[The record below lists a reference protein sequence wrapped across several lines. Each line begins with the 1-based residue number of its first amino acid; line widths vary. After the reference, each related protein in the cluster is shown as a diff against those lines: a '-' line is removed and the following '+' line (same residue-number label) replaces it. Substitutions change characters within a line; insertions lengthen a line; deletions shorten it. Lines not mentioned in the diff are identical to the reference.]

1 MSARLQLAIAVV
13 VLTGLGLG
21 LTLYK
26 HFALG
31 FPLLPGRVAEVW
43 TAEARITF
51 DAEGKDQDIELS
63 LAIPQSSSSLR
74 VLNQYTASMGYDFE
88 YRMEDG
94 QPRGVWT
101 GKDKSGKQVIYY
113 QVVAFEGKGPK
124 RTPDTTPPSGVSPAN
139 FEPAYR
145 KAADALIEKV
155 RAKVQGAVPFASQI
169 ILELAASNPNDDVR
183 MLLGIS
189 SDANSRARLA
199 VDLINLSGTPARI
212 ARGIAL
218 EDGRRREKL
227 SDAVEVWTGERWQD
241 FQPDTGTIG
250 LPPRFLLWQRG
261 GESLLDL
268 VGGHGSHVTFSTLSE
283 IRGTRGLV
291 VLKGEEEKA
300 PLVDFSIYTLP
311 INEQNIFK
319 LLLLVPI
326 GALVVVLMRC
336 VVGVRTSGT
345 FMPILIALA
354 FKQTEL
360 LSGLVMFVVVV
371 AIGLVIRTYLSR
383 LNLLLVP
390 RISAVVIV
398 VILLFAGVSIA
409 SYKLGIEAG
418 LNVTF
423 FPMIIMAWTIER
435 MSVLWEE
442 EGAREALIQGTGS
455 LAVAVLVYLAMSIP
469 LVEYLTFSFP
479 ELLLV
484 VLAATLLLGHYTGY
498 RLTELRRFAPMVHD
512 S

>member
-1 MSARLQLAIAVV
+1 MSERMQLAIVV
-13 VLTGLGLG
+13 ALLTGLGLG

-31 FPLLPGRVAEVW
+31 FPLLPGRVAVVW
-43 TAEARITF
+43 TAEAKISF
-51 DAEGKDQDIELS
+51 EAGGEDIEVS
-63 LAIPQSSSSLR
+63 FATPESSSTLEVLARHSAAAGYQLR
-74 VLNQYTASMGYDFE
+74 STREGDA
-88 YRMEDG
+88 
-94 QPRGVWT
+94 PRGIWT
-101 GKDKSGKQVIYY
+101 AKDKSGEQVLYY
-113 QVVAFEGKGPK
+113 QVVVFEGDGG
-124 RTPDTTPPSGVSPAN
+124 RDTPDTTPPAGTTDPHFGAIQ
-139 FEPAYR
+139 R
-145 KAADALIEKV
+145 TAARGLIDSLQSRES
-155 RAKVQGAVPFASQI
+155 APLAFASLLI
-169 ILELAASNPNDDVR
+169 RELAAPKPDANAR
-183 MLLGIS
+183 TLLGFS

-199 VDLINLSGTPARI
+199 TQVLNLSGTPARI

-227 SDAVEVWTGERWQD
+227 SDMVEVWTGDHWQA
-241 FQPDTGTIG
+241 FHPDTGELG
-250 LPPRFLLWQRG
+250 LPDRFLLWQRG

-268 VGGHGSHVTFSTLSE
+268 TGGRGSQVSFSTLSE

-291 VLKGEEEKA
+291 VKRGEEEHA
-300 PLVDFSIYTLP
+300 ALINFSIYTLP
-311 INEQNIFK
+311 GNQQNVFK

-326 GALVVVLMRC
+326 GALVVVVLRT
-336 VVGVRTSGT
+336 VVGIRTSGT

-354 FKQTEL
+354 FKQTHL
-360 LSGLVMFVVVV
+360 VSGLVMFVLVVG
-371 AIGLVIRTYLSR
+371 IGLVIRSYLSR

-418 LNVTF
+418 LTVTF

-442 EGAREALIQGTGS
+442 DGPREAMVQGMGS
-455 LAVAVLVYLAMSIP
+455 LTVAVLVYLAMSIR
-469 LVEYLTFSFP
+469 LVEYLAFSFP

-484 VLAATLLLGHYTGY
+484 VLGATLLLGHYTGY
-498 RLTELRRFAPMVHD
+498 RLMELRRFSPMAND
-512 S
+512 

>member
-1 MSARLQLAIAVV
+1 MSERLQLAIVV
-13 VLTGLGLG
+13 TILIVLGLG

-31 FPLLPGRVAEVW
+31 FPLLPGEVTEAW
-43 TAEARITF
+43 TAEARISFESDGEDVEISFAT
-51 DAEGKDQDIELS
+51 
-63 LAIPQSSSSLR
+63 PQSSSTLR
-74 VLNQYTASMGYDFE
+74 ILDQYAASSAYQFQRAE
-88 YRMEDG
+88 TDG
-94 QPRGVWT
+94 RTRAIWK
-101 GKDKSGKQVIYY
+101 GKGKKGKEVVYY
-113 QVVAFEGKGPK
+113 QVVAFEGQGASRPVD
-124 RTPDTTPPSGVSPAN
+124 RVPPAGVDKP
-139 FEPAYR
+139 ELKPAY
-145 KAADALIEKV
+145 
-155 RAKVQGAVPFASQI
+155 
-169 ILELAASNPNDDVR
+169 LAASKDVVSKLKAR
-183 MLLGIS
+183 YPEPVAFTTALIQAFASSTPDENVRFLLGVS

-218 EDGRRREKL
+218 EDGRRQEKL
-227 SDAVEVWTGERWQD
+227 SDLVEVWTGERWQD
-241 FQPDTGTIG
+241 FEPDTGKPG
-250 LPPRFLLWQRG
+250 LPDRFLLWQRG

-268 VGGHGSHVTFSTLSE
+268 VGGHGSRVTFSTLSE
-283 IRGTRGLV
+283 IRGTQGLV
-291 VLKGEEEKA
+291 ILKGEEEKA
-300 PLVDFSIYTLP
+300 TLVDFSIYTLP
-311 INEQNIFK
+311 INQQNIFK

-326 GALVVVLMRC
+326 GTLVVVLMRS

-360 LSGLVMFVVVV
+360 LSGLIMFIVVVG
-371 AIGLVIRTYLSR
+371 IGLVIRAYLSR

-398 VILLFAGVSIA
+398 VIILFAGVSIA

-418 LNVTF
+418 LTVTF

-442 EGAREALIQGTGS
+442 DGAREALIQGAGS
-455 LAVAVLVYLAMSIP
+455 LAVAVLVYLTMSIP

-484 VLAATLLLGHYTGY
+484 VLAVTLMLGHYTGY
-498 RLTELRRFAPMVHD
+498 RLTELRRFAPMVRE
-512 S
+512 

>member
-1 MSARLQLAIAVV
+1 MSERIQLGVAVT
-13 VLTGLGLG
+13 VLIVLGMG

-26 HFALG
+26 HFSLG
-31 FPLLPGRVAEVW
+31 FPLLPGEVTQAW
-43 TAEARITF
+43 TAEARISF
-51 DAEGKDQDIELS
+51 ESDGGDVEIS
-63 LAIPQSSSSLR
+63 FAIPESSSTLR
-74 VLNQYTASMGYDFE
+74 ILDQYAASTAYHFE
-88 YRMEDG
+88 KTEADG
-94 QPRGVWT
+94 LPRAIWK
-101 GKDKSGKQVIYY
+101 GKSKEGKQVVYY
-113 QVVAFEGKGPK
+113 QVVAFEGRGASRPTD
-124 RTPDTTPPSGVSPAN
+124 RVPPSGPTKPSLK
-139 FEPAYR
+139 PAYL
-145 KAADALIEKV
+145 AA
-155 RAKVQGAVPFASQI
+155 AKDVVADLQKKFPGPVPFASALIQA
-169 ILELAASNPNDDVR
+169 LAASRPDENVR
-183 MLLGIS
+183 FLLGVS
-189 SDANSRARLA
+189 SDANSRVRLA

-212 ARGIAL
+212 ARGISL

-227 SDAVEVWTGERWQD
+227 SDLAEVWTGDRWQD
-241 FQPDTGTIG
+241 FQPDTGTPG
-250 LPPRFLLWQRG
+250 LPDRFLLWQRG

-268 VGGHGSHVTFSTLSE
+268 TGGHGSRVTFSTLSE

-291 VLKGEEEKA
+291 VLKGQEERA
-300 PLVDFSIYTLP
+300 TLVDFSIYTLP
-311 INEQNIFK
+311 INQQNIFK

-326 GALVVVLMRC
+326 GTLVVVLMRS

-360 LSGLVMFVVVV
+360 ISGLIMFIVVVG
-371 AIGLVIRTYLSR
+371 IGLVIRAYLSR

-398 VILLFAGVSIA
+398 VIILFAGVSIA

-418 LNVTF
+418 LTVTF

-442 EGAREALIQGTGS
+442 DGAREALIQGAGS
-455 LAVAVLVYLAMSIP
+455 LGVAVLVYLTMSIP

-484 VLAATLLLGHYTGY
+484 VLAVTLMLGHYTGY
-498 RLTELRRFAPMVHD
+498 RLTELKRFAPMVRE
-512 S
+512 

>member
-1 MSARLQLAIAVV
+1 MSERLQLSVAVT
-13 VLTGLGLG
+13 VLIVLGMG

-31 FPLLPGRVAEVW
+31 FPLLPGEVTEAW
-43 TAEARITF
+43 TAEARISF
-51 DAEGKDQDIELS
+51 ESDGRDVEIS
-63 LAIPQSSSSLR
+63 FAIPESSSTLR
-74 VLNQYTASMGYDFE
+74 ILDQYAASTA
-88 YRMEDG
+88 YRFKKVDTDDL
-94 QPRGVWT
+94 PRAIWK
-101 GKDKSGKQVIYY
+101 GKGKEGKQVVYY
-113 QVVAFEGKGPK
+113 QVVAFEGRGASRPVD
-124 RTPDTTPPSGVSPAN
+124 RVPPSGPDKPDLK
-139 FEPAYR
+139 PAYL
-145 KAADALIEKV
+145 AAARDVIAEMQK
-155 RAKVQGAVPFASQI
+155 KFSEPVPFSSGLIQALSDAHPD
-169 ILELAASNPNDDVR
+169 ENVR
-183 MLLGIS
+183 FLLGVS

-218 EDGRRREKL
+218 EDGRRQEKL
-227 SDAVEVWTGERWQD
+227 SDLVEVWTGERWQD
-241 FQPDTGTIG
+241 FQPDTGTPG
-250 LPPRFLLWQRG
+250 LPDRFLLWQRG

-268 VGGHGSHVTFSTLSE
+268 IGGHGSRVTFSTLSE

-291 VLKGEEEKA
+291 VLKGQEEKA
-300 PLVDFSIYTLP
+300 TLVDFSIYTLP
-311 INEQNIFK
+311 INQQNIFK

-326 GALVVVLMRC
+326 GTLVVVLMRS

-360 LSGLVMFVVVV
+360 LSGLIMFVVVV
-371 AIGLVIRTYLSR
+371 GIGLVIRAYLSR

-398 VILLFAGVSIA
+398 VIILFAGVSIA

-418 LNVTF
+418 LTVTF

-442 EGAREALIQGTGS
+442 DGAREALIQGTGS
-455 LAVAVLVYLAMSIP
+455 LAVAVLVYLTMSIP

-484 VLAATLLLGHYTGY
+484 VLAVTLMLGHYTGY
-498 RLTELRRFAPMVHD
+498 RLTELRRFAPMVRE
-512 S
+512 

>member
-1 MSARLQLAIAVV
+1 MSERLQLTVAVIF
-13 VLTGLGLG
+13 LTVLGLG

-31 FPLLPGRVAEVW
+31 FPLLPGDVTEAW
-43 TAEARITF
+43 TAEARISFEAT
-51 DAEGKDQDIELS
+51 EGDIEIS
-63 LAIPQSSSSLR
+63 FAIPESSSSLR
-74 VLNQYTASMGYDFE
+74 ILDQYSASASYKFE
-88 YRMEDG
+88 RVDEEG
-94 QPRGVWT
+94 RPRAVWK
-101 GKDKSGKQVIYY
+101 GKNKKGKQVVYY
-113 QVVAFEGKGPK
+113 QVVAFEGHGASRPTD
-124 RTPDTTPPSGVSPAN
+124 RVPPLGLNEPDLKPAYLLAAKDVVSELKKKFSEPVAFASGVIQ
-139 FEPAYR
+139 
-145 KAADALIEKV
+145 AL
-155 RAKVQGAVPFASQI
+155 S
-169 ILELAASNPNDDVR
+169 ASNPNENIR
-183 MLLGIS
+183 FLLGVS
-189 SDANSRARLA
+189 SDGNSRARLA

-212 ARGIAL
+212 ARGITL

-227 SDAVEVWTGERWQD
+227 SDLVEVWTGNRWQD
-241 FQPDTGTIG
+241 FQPDTGTPG
-250 LPPRFLLWQRG
+250 LPDRFLLWQRG

-268 VGGHGSHVTFSTLSE
+268 IGGHGSRVTFSTLSE
-283 IRGTRGLV
+283 IRGTQGLV
-291 VLKGEEEKA
+291 VLKGQEEKA
-300 PLVDFSIYTLP
+300 ALIDFSIYTLP
-311 INEQNIFK
+311 INQQNIFK

-326 GALVVVLMRC
+326 GTLVVVLMRS

-360 LSGLVMFVVVV
+360 LSGLIMFVVVV
-371 AIGLVIRTYLSR
+371 GIGLVIRAYLSR

-398 VILLFAGVSIA
+398 VIILFAGVSIA

-418 LNVTF
+418 LTVTF

-442 EGAREALIQGTGS
+442 DGAREALIQGVGS

-484 VLAATLLLGHYTGY
+484 VLAVTLMLGHYTGY
-498 RLTELRRFAPMVHD
+498 RLTELRRFAPMVRE
-512 S
+512 

>member
-1 MSARLQLAIAVV
+1 MSERLQLTIVV
-13 VLTGLGLG
+13 VILTGLGLG

-43 TAEARITF
+43 TSEARISF
-51 DAEGKDQDIELS
+51 EAGGKDVELS
-63 LAIPQSSSSLR
+63 LATPQSSSSLR
-74 VLNQYTASMGYDFE
+74 VLDQYSASMGYEFE
-88 YRMEDG
+88 RRIEKG
-94 QPRGVWT
+94 QPRAIWT
-101 GKDKSGKQVIYY
+101 GKDKSGKQIIYY
-113 QVVAFEGKGPK
+113 QVVAFAGEGPR
-124 RTPDTTPPSGVSPAN
+124 RTPDTTAPSGPSPPS

-145 KAADALIEKV
+145 KAALDLIQKV
-155 RAKVQGAVPFASQI
+155 RVKAKEPVSFASQI
-169 ILELAASNPNDDVR
+169 ILALAASKPDADVR

-199 VDLINLSGTPARI
+199 ADLINLAGTPARI

-227 SDAVEVWTGERWQD
+227 SDLVEVWTGDRWRD
-241 FQPDTGTIG
+241 FHPDTGALG
-250 LPPRFLLWQRG
+250 LPDNFLLWQRG

-268 VGGHGSHVTFSTLSE
+268 IGGHGSHVTFSTLSE

-300 PLVDFSIYTLP
+300 ALVDFSIYTLP

-319 LLLLVPI
+319 MLLLVPI

-360 LSGLVMFVVVV
+360 ISGLIMFIVVV

-409 SYKLGIEAG
+409 SYKLGIQAG
-418 LNVTF
+418 LTVTF

-442 EGAREALIQGTGS
+442 DGAREALIQGVGS
-455 LAVAVLVYLAMSIP
+455 LAVAVIVYLAMSIP
-469 LVEYLTFSFP
+469 LIEYLTFSFP